1 MYKVEF
7 TKESVN
13 QLKKFPVNIQKK
25 ILNKIE
31 MLSKS
36 ENIYEISNV
45 RRLTGDLKEYYRLR
59 VGDFRVV
66 FKNINGVLIIIIT
79 ILPRGQVYK

>member
-36 ENIYEISNV
+36 ENFFEISNV
-45 RRLTGDLKEYYRLR
+45 RRLTGDLKEFYRLR

-66 FKNINGVLIIIIT
+66 FKMKNDILIIIIT
-79 ILPRGQVYK
+79 ILPRGQAYK

>member
-1 MYKVEF
+1 MYKIEF
-7 TKESVN
+7 TKESIK
-13 QLKKFPVNIQKK
+13 QLKKFPVNIQRK

-31 MLSKS
+31 ILSKS
-36 ENIYEISNV
+36 DNFHEISNV